1 MKKPSGGYSEGGYSG
16 GYYYGEGYE
25 GYAEAAVTPTRSIR
39 DYLIMLR
46 ERIWWLVVTILVV
59 FLGAALY
66 TFNLPKQYRAVS
78 TVEILRM
85 KDRTVQFEGVVRQ
98 DVANVEDFNTQ
109 IAILN
114 SGSIIQR
121 VDDRIRGQL
130 RRDFLQPF
138 EEGRDITLAGPLSVP
153 QILANNRSV
162 APQRL
167 SLVVNIL
174 YTHPNPN
181 VAAAVANFFA
191 EEFIDFNRNQQ
202 ITGSLRAVE
211 DLRGQAEEQLNRIKE
226 MEMRIADFK
235 ERNSTVSVE
244 RSSDIDN
251 QQLIALNARVEN
263 DKQIYDEVRTKMD
276 LINRS
281 RQDGTPLWELNFIA
295 VFPGVNELQSRLRL
309 ITIEIAQLAET
320 FGPRHPRMIAARQ
333 SLNQAEREL
342 RDLVETAAISFRN
355 DYNRASS
362 NFENSRNRLEQQ
374 KRELIAIDRIRP
386 EFNALMR
393 DLDVSRQ
400 LYDHY
405 LSRLQQASA
414 MVAIDTQNAR
424 IIDNAV
430 PPIRPFKPNIPLN
443 LAIGLFMGVGLG
455 FGLVFMLAILDD
467 KVKTAF
473 DIEASMGL
481 PLIGIIPR
489 ISRVDP
495 VEKARIVADN
505 LDKHTVEAFRSTHST
520 LKLNEESRNAK
531 VILTTSTIPS
541 EGKSFISTNLA
552 ITFAGHGERTILVDC
567 DLRMPNVAKSLDL
580 PEGKGMLNYFS
591 GEVEL
596 NDVIVKD
603 FVPGM
608 DVLPTGGRSKNA
620 TQVLTSAQF
629 EELIH
634 DLRLRYDKIVIDSPP
649 LAPVSD
655 ALNILPLADGVI
667 YVIRFNMA
675 KRKTVNLNLRR
686 LRESNIPVFGA
697 ILNNINA
704 SVAGYY
710 YSDYYDRSYRHYY
723 MQDNL
728 TAQDTPLKAPLKT
741 KRRQIENV
749 PLEKV

>member
-1 MKKPSGGYSEGGYSG
+1 M
-16 GYYYGEGYE
+16 
-25 GYAEAAVTPTRSIR
+25 
-39 DYLIMLR
+39 
-46 ERIWWLVVTILVV
+46 
-59 FLGAALY
+59 
-66 TFNLPKQYRAVS
+66 
-78 TVEILRM
+78 
-85 KDRTVQFEGVVRQ
+85 
-98 DVANVEDFNTQ
+98 
-109 IAILN
+109 
-114 SGSIIQR
+114 
-121 VDDRIRGQL
+121 
-130 RRDFLQPF
+130 
-138 EEGRDITLAGPLSVP
+138 
-153 QILANNRSV
+153 
-162 APQRL
+162 
-167 SLVVNIL
+167 
-174 YTHPNPN
+174 
-181 VAAAVANFFA
+181 
-191 EEFIDFNRNQQ
+191 
-202 ITGSLRAVE
+202 RAVE
-211 DLRGQAEEQLNRIKE
+211 DLRAQAEEQLSRIKE
-226 MEMRIADFK
+226 MELRIADFK

-251 QQLIALNARVEN
+251 QQLISLNARVET
-263 DKQIYDEVRTKMD
+263 DKQIYDEIRTKMD
-276 LINRS
+276 LIAQS
-281 RQDGTPLWELNFIA
+281 REDGTPLWELNFIA

-309 ITIEIAQLAET
+309 ITIEIAQLSET
-320 FGPRHPRMIAARQ
+320 YGPRHPRMIAARQ
-333 SLNQAEREL
+333 SLTQAEREL

-355 DYNRASS
+355 DYNRARA
-362 NFENSRNRLEQQ
+362 NFQNSRNRLEQQ
-374 KRELIAIDRIRP
+374 KQELIAIDRIRP

-393 DLDVSRQ
+393 DLEVSRQ

-424 IIDNAV
+424 IIDSAA
-430 PPIRPFKPNIPLN
+430 PPNRPYKPNIPMN

-473 DIEASMGL
+473 DIEASIGL

-505 LDKHTVEAFRSTHST
+505 LDKHTVEAFRSIHST

-541 EGKSFISTNLA
+541 EGKSFISTNLG
-552 ITFAGHGERTILVDC
+552 ITFAGHGERTIIVDC
-567 DLRMPNVAKSLDL
+567 DLRMPNVGKSLDL
-580 PEGKGMLNYFS
+580 PESKGMLNYFA
-591 GEVEL
+591 GEAEL

-620 TQVLTSAQF
+620 TQVLTSSQF

-655 ALNILPLADGVI
+655 ALNILPLADGVV
-667 YVIRFNMA
+667 YVIRFNMV

-686 LRESNIPVFGA
+686 LRESNVPVFGA

-723 MQDNL
+723 MQDSLNSEE
-728 TAQDTPLKAPLKT
+728 TPIKVPSKSR
-741 KRRQIENV
+741 KRQIEGV